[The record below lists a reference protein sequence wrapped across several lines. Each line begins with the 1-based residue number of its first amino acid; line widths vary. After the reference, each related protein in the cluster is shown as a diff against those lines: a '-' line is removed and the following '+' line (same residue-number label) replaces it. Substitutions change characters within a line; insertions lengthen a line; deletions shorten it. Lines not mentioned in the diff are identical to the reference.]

1 MSSYGYFDDE
11 AREYVVTRPDTPL
24 PWLNYLGQDD
34 LFGLCT
40 NTGGGYTFWRDA
52 RLRRLTRYRYND
64 APYDSVG
71 RYLYVRDG
79 STVWNPGWKP
89 TKTPLDRYECRHGLG
104 YTRILGAR
112 DGVEVELLFFV
123 PPGEDVELWRTTVRN
138 TGGTPKKLSLF
149 SYVEFCLYEAL
160 NDMTN
165 FQRTY
170 SIGEVEVE
178 GSAVYHLSEYR
189 ERRDHY
195 TVFACTR
202 DIDGFDTSRDAFVGV
217 HNGLHDAAVPLAG
230 ACRASIAHGWNPIG
244 SHQIDLRLEPGA
256 EETFAFVLA
265 YVAQADGPKFER
277 TGVPAKDRGRALL
290 SRYAAEGAV
299 DAAFANL
306 REFWDG
312 LLAGF
317 QADCPD
323 PHARRML
330 NTWNQYQC
338 LTTFNL
344 SRSASFYE
352 SGIGRGLGF
361 RDSNQD
367 LLGFVHLI
375 PDRARQRIVDLA
387 ATQLSDGTCF
397 HQYQPLTKRGND
409 EIGGGF
415 NDDQLWLVLSACA
428 YVQETDDT
436 SILDEPVGYAD
447 VPDSADSLLH
457 HLETSVAYTLEHL
470 GPHGLPLIG
479 HADWNDCLNL
489 NCFST
494 DPDESFQTAGDVEGS
509 RAESVMI
516 AGLFLYAC
524 RELAA
529 LYRHLGRGTDAA
541 RLDAACDRM
550 LEAVEKC
557 AWDGEWYVRAFDA
570 AGAPVGSRTCDEGR
584 IFVESQGWCVLGGA
598 GTENGRARRA
608 LESVRGQLTSEYGIS
623 LVQPAFTR
631 YRPEL
636 GEITSYPPGYKEN
649 ASVFCHN
656 NTWITLAWCA
666 LGEGERA
673 LETYLA
679 ICPSAQEARADTY
692 RGEPYVYAQTIA
704 GPDAPT
710 PGEAKNTWLTGTA
723 AWAFVSLAQGILGIK
738 PDFEGL
744 RIDPCIPRG
753 WGSYR
758 VTRRFRGTEYAIEVS
773 NPDGVCTGVRS
784 LRVDGR
790 ALEGT
795 LVPHVPGRE
804 RVEVEVVLGRPPEAG
819 TRLESGPA
827 VLAAADEAQS

>member
-1 MSSYGYFDDE
+1 MSCRYGRFDDE

-104 YTRILGAR
+104 YTRILGAK
-112 DGVEVELLFFV
+112 DGIEVELLFFV
-123 PPGEDVELWRTTVRN
+123 PPGEDAELWRTTVRN
-138 TGGTPKKLSLF
+138 IGATAKELSLF

-170 SIGEVEVE
+170 SIGEVEVD
-178 GSAVYHLSEYR
+178 GSAIYHVSEYR

-202 DIDGFDTSRDAFVGV
+202 EVDGFDTSRDAFVGV
-217 HNGLHDAAVPLAG
+217 HNGLHEAAVPFAG
-230 ACRASIAHGWNPIG
+230 ASRGSIAHGWNPIG

-256 EETFAFVLA
+256 EESFAFVLA
-265 YVAQADGPKFER
+265 YVEQADAPKFER
-277 TGVPAKDRGRALL
+277 PGVAAKDRGRALL
-290 SRYAAEGAV
+290 ARYAAEGAV
-299 DAAFANL
+299 DAAFADV
-306 REFWDG
+306 RRFWDD

-317 QADCPD
+317 QAECPD
-323 PHARRML
+323 PHAERML

-344 SRSASFYE
+344 SRSASLYE
-352 SGIGRGLGF
+352 TGIGRGLGF

-375 PDRARQRIVDLA
+375 PERARQRIIDLA

-415 NDDQLWLVLSACA
+415 NDDQLWLVLSTCA
-428 YVQETDDT
+428 YVKETGDA
-436 SILDEPVGYAD
+436 SILDEPAGYAD
-447 VPDSADSLLH
+447 DPQGGETLLH
-457 HLETSVAYTLEHL
+457 HLETSIAYTLDHL

-494 DPDESFQTAGDVEGS
+494 DPDESFQTAGDIDGS

-529 LYRHLGRGTDAA
+529 LYRHLGRETDAA
-541 RLDAACDRM
+541 RLDASYDRM
-550 LEAVEKC
+550 LAAVERS

-570 AGAPVGSRTCDEGR
+570 AGAPVGSRTSDEGR

-598 GTENGRARRA
+598 GSANGRARRA
-608 LESVRGQLTSEYGIS
+608 LESVREQLASEYGIA
-623 LVQPAFTR
+623 LVHPAFTR

-656 NTWITLAWCA
+656 NTWITLAWCT
-666 LGEGERA
+666 LGEGQRA

-679 ICPSAQEARADTY
+679 VCPSAQEERADIY

-704 GPDAPT
+704 GPDAAT

-723 AWAFVSLAQGILGIK
+723 AWAFVSLSQGILGIK
-738 PDFEGL
+738 PDFDGL
-744 RIDPCIPRG
+744 RIDPCIPRD

-758 VTRRFRGTEYAIEVS
+758 VTRRFRGTEYAIAVS
-773 NPDGVCTGVRS
+773 NPDGVCSGVRS
-784 LRVDGR
+784 LRVDGCE
-790 ALEGT
+790 LEGP
-795 LVPHVPGRE
+795 LVLHVPGRE
-804 RVEVEVVLGRPPEAG
+804 RVEVEVVLGRRARRPDYDDVAASG
-819 TRLESGPA
+819 LTRI
-827 VLAAADEAQS
+827 